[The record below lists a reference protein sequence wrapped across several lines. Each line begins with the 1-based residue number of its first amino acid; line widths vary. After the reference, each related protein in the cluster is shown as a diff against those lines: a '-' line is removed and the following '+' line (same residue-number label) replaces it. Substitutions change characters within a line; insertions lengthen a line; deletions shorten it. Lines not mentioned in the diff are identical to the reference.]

1 MLAWFEHDRGK
12 RGNGCVREELPHVRK
27 PRKDYRLEVKEEENA
42 VKVFGI
48 TRPANW
54 LGKAERGNSA
64 TFPSLYS
71 ADCYTIFIKPHSN
84 ATIINELR
92 FVVLCQM

>member
-1 MLAWFEHDRGK
+1 MLAWFEHSRK
-12 RGNGCVREELPHVRK
+12 KECVREEFPYVQK

-64 TFPSLYS
+64 TFPSPCS

-84 ATIINELR
+84 AAIINELR